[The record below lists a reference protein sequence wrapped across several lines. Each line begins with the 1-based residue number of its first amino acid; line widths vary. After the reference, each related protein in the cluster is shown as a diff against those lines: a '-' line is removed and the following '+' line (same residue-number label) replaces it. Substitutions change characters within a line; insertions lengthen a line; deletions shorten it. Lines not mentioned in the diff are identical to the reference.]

1 MDFSWVTTDD
11 ADAIQNAIV
20 DAKGDLIA
28 ASAADTPARLAV
40 GANGETLVA
49 DSSTT
54 TGLRYQPTMA
64 AGKNAIING
73 GFEIWQRGTSF
84 SSNPSQACADRWFS
98 GRSSVAG
105 ATFSRQTS
113 DLTGFNYKMRVQRD
127 SGNSATN
134 AIFLNQSVENL
145 NSAPFIDRP
154 VTLSF
159 YAKAGANYSAASSG
173 LAVSILSGTGTDQNL
188 MLVAITGQ
196 ATVASSTVTLT
207 TSWQR
212 FQITGTSASSA
223 KQLFASFTFTPVGT
237 AGADDFYEI
246 TGVQLEVGS
255 IATAFTN
262 AGGTIQGELA
272 ACQRYYYRNNNLSGA
287 TFGLGQAYSITNALG
302 TIPFPTSMR
311 INPTAL
317 EQTGTA
323 ANYGLSIAN
332 LTFNDC
338 TAVPVFNTANVNS
351 ASVVFIST
359 GVIAGNATHLVS
371 KNSAAYLAWSAEL

>member
-1 MDFSWVTTDD
+1 M
-11 ADAIQNAIV
+11 
-20 DAKGDLIA
+20 
-28 ASAADTPARLAV
+28 AV
-40 GANGETLVA
+40 GFPVKDDYATGDVLTAANMNDFAGTLNTVPN
-49 DSSTT
+49 SY
-54 TGLRYQPTMA
+54 GMA
-64 AGKNAIING
+64 AGKNALING
-73 GFEIWQRGTSF
+73 AFDIWQRGTSF
-84 SSNPSQACADRWFS
+84 AGNPSQACADRWFA

-105 ATFSRQTS
+105 STFTRQTS
-113 DLTGFNYKMRVQRD
+113 DLNGFNYKMRVQRD

-145 NSAPFIDRP
+145 NSALFIDRP

-173 LAVSILSGTGTDQNL
+173 LAVSILSGTGTDQNQ

-246 TGVQLEVGS
+246 TGVQLEASSV
-255 IATAFTN
+255 ATNFSR

-272 ACQRYYYRNNNLSGA
+272 ACQRYYYRTTPGLNYSQFGA
-287 TFGLGQAYSITNALG
+287 AMAG
-302 TIPFPTSMR
+302 TTTVAVLMNRFPVTMR
-311 INPTAL
+311 IRPTAL
-317 EQTGTA
+317 EQSGTA
-323 ANYGLSIAN
+323 ANYAVLFGTTITTCSAVPTYSSGTNENDFTVN
-332 LTFNDC
+332 LTVASGL
-338 TAVPVFNTANVNS
+338 TA
-351 ASVVFIST
+351 
-359 GVIAGNATHLVS
+359 GQAGRAITDSPGAGAFLG
-371 KNSAAYLAWSAEL
+371 WSAEL